1 MLNNRSRTHS
11 VDTTCSRGRRDP
23 FPESNEMEAVRIET
37 KTTTV
42 GAAPDIVAVE
52 AGIATVTEK
61 EPGNTAAMITNA
73 DVVPME
79 PL

>member
-1 MLNNRSRTHS
+1 
-11 VDTTCSRGRRDP
+11 
-23 FPESNEMEAVRIET
+23 MEAVGIET

-42 GAAPDIVAVE
+42 EAATDIVAVG

-73 DVVPME
+73 GVVTKIE
-79 PL
+79 TKTAVVGTVTARGTKKIIVNGEGKGRKT